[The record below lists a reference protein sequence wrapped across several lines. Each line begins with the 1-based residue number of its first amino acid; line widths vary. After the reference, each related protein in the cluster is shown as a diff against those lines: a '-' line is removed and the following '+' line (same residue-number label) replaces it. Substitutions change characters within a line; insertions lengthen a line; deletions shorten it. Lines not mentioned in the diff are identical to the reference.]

1 MARNPIQSLSRRTP
15 MRRWVVFMLLPV
27 LLFAQFATAAYACP
41 LLTRAM
47 AQSASMPIDCDMS
60 KADTDQPTLC
70 QAHCTA
76 AAQSSGP
83 TLDLAAMPALPTPH
97 PVWHAPVRTLATHPA
112 AAHNAAPYSGP
123 PLYLLHM
130 VLRD

>member
-1 MARNPIQSLSRRTP
+1 MACNPIQSLSRRTP
-15 MRRWVVFMLLPV
+15 MRRWVVLMLLPV

-41 LLTRAM
+41 LLNRSM
-47 AQSASMPIDCDMS
+47 AESASMPTSCDMS
-60 KADTDQPTLC
+60 KADTDQPALC

-76 AAQSSGP
+76 DAQSSSSAP
-83 TLDLAAMPALPTPH
+83 DRTAMLALPTPQW
-97 PVWHAPVRTLATHPA
+97 VWRAPVRTLATHPVA
-112 AAHNAAPYSGP
+112 ARHATSYSGP